1 MPAYNFQGQFV
12 PMILDGSKVHTI
24 RRRRKHP
31 TKVGDMLCLYTGMRT
46 KQCKLIVMTEC
57 VKVEPIAIIPNE
69 KSLLIP
75 NIYNGWDWLSVSE
88 INRIAHEDGF
98 ENVNDFFD
106 FFKRYREEV
115 LYDFE
120 IIWWDP
126 RTLTLPSPK
135 RRGEGV
141 CLLGFDMRKD

>member
-1 MPAYNFQGQFV
+1 MPAYSFKKQFV

-31 TKVGDMLCLYTGMRT
+31 IKVGVKLFLYTGMRT
-46 KQCKLIVMTEC
+46 KQCKLIAVIEC
-57 VKVEPIAIIPNE
+57 VKVEPIVIMPDE
-69 KSLLIP
+69 KSLFIP
-75 NIYNGWDWLSVSE
+75 NIYNGWDLLSVNA
-88 INRIAHEDGF
+88 INQIAHEDGF
-98 ENVNDFFD
+98 EDAYDFFD

-126 RTLTLPSPK
+126 TPFQHMICS
-135 RRGEGV
+135 
-141 CLLGFDMRKD
+141 LGYDMRG